1 MEGGKMKKRVL
12 FSIMVLALV
21 AGIAVMMAMPATA
34 DPAAVSMSKES
45 VQHPGDPVH
54 PADVYLIGME
64 VHYDMTITN
73 TSSTLNLIIKIQD
86 RVPVNVT
93 TSPPSPMPGTTTWW
107 WNDITKDWVLTDPDT
122 PVTLTPGQS
131 WTQDFHHIIQA
142 SDLVPHPTIPE
153 VNIMT
158 NQLLATG
165 SQGIEVV
172 NVNVTKTVQVVQPE
186 ISVTKMADTDVSK
199 AGDTIN
205 YTITIENTGDWP
217 LGNITVVDNVLG
229 DLSDKFVDTLAPGA
243 SDTQVIP
250 YIVHEGDPDPLTNTV
265 TATGVAQGFDA
276 TIPGAT
282 VSDSA
287 TESVDLVEPC
297 INIFKEANVEF
308 SKVGDTINYTITVS
322 NCGDVELV
330 NIQVTDTLAAES
342 PWVIPSILPGQNE
355 VINFAYVVQE
365 GDPDPLVNTATATG
379 YLQDMPNVIG
389 PKQTSVEVDLVTPG
403 ISITKACSPSS
414 GTVGDTITYTITIAN
429 TGDVALENV
438 TVSDSL
444 LGDLSAS
451 FVDYLAVGASDTHT
465 FYRDIQSGDPSPLV
479 NTATVNA
486 TVIELGNP
494 VSDEDSCEV
503 TIEIAP
509 DTVTTLDASATM
521 VPSGGSVDLTVTEEN
536 TGDVDLT
543 NPYVEVWKDGALFA
557 TLTAPPDSGDVAN
570 PGVLNVGE
578 LWSWT
583 IDSGAITVPTHFV
596 ALGFGT
602 DPLGNLI
609 SYDTGYLGERDEVRV
624 VPEPVVGGEAYP
636 ANKLP
641 ILALGAA
648 LLVAVI
654 TGASLVAQRRH
665 RA

>member
-1 MEGGKMKKRVL
+1 LTGDRTPLSRKEKSNVRSKVPLILM
-12 FSIMVLALV
+12 ALLLSSLT
-21 AGIAVMMAMPATA
+21 VMASPAYA
-34 DPAAVSMSKES
+34 AAVSMSKES

-73 TSSTLNLIIKIQD
+73 TSSTLDLIIKIQD
-86 RVPVNVT
+86 RVPVDVT

-107 WNDITKDWVLTDPDT
+107 WNDKTKNWVLTDPDT

-250 YIVHEGDPDPLTNTV
+250 YIVHEGDPDQLTNTV

-297 INIFKEANVEF
+297 INIFKEADVEF

-330 NIQVTDTLAAES
+330 NIQVTDTLAAAS
-342 PWVIPSILPGQNE
+342 PWTIPSLAPGADWD
-355 VINFAYVVQE
+355 VTFAYVVQE

-379 YLQDMPNVIG
+379 HLQDLPNVIG

-503 TIEIAP
+503 TIIEEFQGCTPGFWKNHP
-509 DTVTTLDASATM
+509 DCWEGYSPTQTI
-521 VPSGGSVDLTVTEEN
+521 GSVFTIPGCLSSCN
-536 TGDVDLT
+536 LGG
-543 NPYVEVWKDGALFA
+543 K
-557 TLTAPPDSGDVAN
+557 TLTQALSFGGG
-570 PGVLNVGE
+570 PGNC
-578 LWSWT
+578 
-583 IDSGAITVPTHFV
+583 GA
-596 ALGFGT
+596 A
-602 DPLGNLI
+602 
-609 SYDTGYLGERDEVRV
+609 
-624 VPEPVVGGEAYP
+624 
-636 ANKLP
+636 K
-641 ILALGAA
+641 ILLRAAVAA
-648 LLVAVI
+648 LLNASDGDINYSMSVSEVI
-654 TGASLVAQRRH
+654 SQVNAKLATCNRAQMLWLASELDMYNNYGCPIDAH
-665 RA
+665 CELICWECNGY